1 MLWDIDAGWDF
12 VGAPG
17 GPSDIWAEP
26 DGTGYPVLWWQLSPL
41 PELPTFSGGMGEPDD
56 PYLISTADE
65 LNSIGH
71 NPRLMAV
78 FCVDISAL
86 SQQ

>member
-26 DGTGYPVLWWQLSPL
+26 DGAGYPVLWWQLSPL
-41 PELPTFSGGMGEPDD
+41 PELPTFSGGTGEPDD